1 MDASTCKYK
10 ISLHIN
16 KNILKVWLNDFN
28 RLVNNAGISIEA
40 GQKALKIHETPE
52 QWWDLTMS
60 VNTKSVFL
68 ATKYVV
74 GQMLRQDKPVSGDRG
89 WIINISSIFGLVG
102 GKNIR
107 KAFILHVISLLECP
121 CGRSHKLME
130 QTACYAASKG
140 AVANLTR
147 QVAMD
152 YAEDGIHCNA
162 ICPGCE

>member
-1 MDASTCKYK
+1 M
-10 ISLHIN
+10 
-16 KNILKVWLNDFN
+16 
-28 RLVNNAGISIEA
+28 VNNAGISIEA

-74 GQMLRQDKPVSGDRG
+74 GQMLRQDKLISGDRG

-102 GKNIR
+102 GKHIR
-107 KAFILHVISLLECP
+107 KAFYFTAFLLLCSLGFIHGVEKY
-121 CGRSHKLME
+121 KLIDKI
-130 QTACYAASKG
+130 ACYAASKG

-147 QVAMD
+147 QIAMD

-162 ICPGCE
+162 ICPGCK

>member
-1 MDASTCKYK
+1 
-10 ISLHIN
+10 LLN
-16 KNILKVWLNDFN
+16 VWLIDCN

-74 GQMLRQDKPVSGDRG
+74 GQMLRQDKLTSGDRG

-102 GKNIR
+102 GKTIR
-107 KAFILHVISLLECP
+107 KSIILQFLLLLRNP
-121 CGRSHKLME
+121 CGENYKLI
-130 QTACYAASKG
+130 QYIACYAASKG

-162 ICPGCE
+162 ICPGCK